1 LSSSDAAGLPVPFLM
16 KYRAGSE
23 EEVLTSDSPV
33 QAEDDDTLLMR
44 LKSGDRE
51 ALGVL
56 FVRYARLVM
65 SVGMRV
71 LHDVTESEDLV
82 HDVFILLLNKVE
94 LFDPKRGSARAWLA
108 KISYHQALDRRSYLT
123 RRSFYDTR
131 NGSDDGFAA
140 TMGDSRSEIELVEL
154 TYWQSVLQ
162 QAFDSLSAD
171 QRVTIQLHFFEGLSI
186 EEISKLLETSQ
197 VNVRNHYY
205 RGLARLRR
213 HMCPRFDVVSCDVI
227 PKSTVQD
234 LKGNSR

>member
-1 LSSSDAAGLPVPFLM
+1 M
-16 KYRAGSE
+16 KYQAGSE
-23 EEVLTSDSPV
+23 EEVFVSTTPV
-33 QAEDDDTLLMR
+33 QAEDDDTLILR

-108 KISYHQALDRRSYLT
+108 KITYHQALDRRSYLT

-131 NGSDDGFAA
+131 NGSDDSSAA

-171 QRVTIQLHFFEGLSI
+171 QRVTIQLHFFDGLTVD
-186 EEISKLLETSQ
+186 EISKRLKTSP
-197 VNVRNHYY
+197 VNVRNYYY
-205 RGLARLRR
+205 RGLDRLRR
-213 HMCPRFDVVSCDVI
+213 HMCPRVDEGGYDVI
-227 PKSTVQD
+227 RKARVPD

>member
-1 LSSSDAAGLPVPFLM
+1 M
-16 KYRAGSE
+16 KFRAGSE
-23 EEVLTSDSPV
+23 EEVLKSDSPV
-33 QAEDDDTLLMR
+33 QAEDDDTLLLR
-44 LKSGDRE
+44 LKSGDLE
-51 ALGVL
+51 PLGVL

-71 LHDVTESEDLV
+71 LHDVSESEDLV

-108 KISYHQALDRRSYLT
+108 KITYHQALDRRSYLT

-131 NGSDDGFAA
+131 SGSDDSSAA

-162 QAFDSLSAD
+162 QAFDALSAD
-171 QRVTIQLHFFEGLSI
+171 QRVTIQLHFFDGLTVD
-186 EEISKLLETSQ
+186 EISKRLQTSP
-197 VNVRNHYY
+197 VNVRNYYY
-205 RGLARLRR
+205 RGLDRLRR
-213 HMCPRFDVVSCDVI
+213 HMCPRFDVVRCDVI